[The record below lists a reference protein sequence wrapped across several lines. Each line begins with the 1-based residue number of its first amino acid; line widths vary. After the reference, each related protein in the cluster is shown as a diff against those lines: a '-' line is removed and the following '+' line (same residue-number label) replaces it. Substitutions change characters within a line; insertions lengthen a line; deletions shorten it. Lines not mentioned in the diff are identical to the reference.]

1 MQADTEKTI
10 IASWLMGD
18 HLEDTELFHPIDFTA
33 YRDLADA
40 IMEGTTD
47 VAELHDITR
56 TPYSALADITASYS
70 PSMYETAVGSMDKV
84 MAKRWLK
91 EHEGASPEE
100 ISEAME
106 MFKRKQPSRIEP
118 CADPLQETL
127 DEFDYRR
134 TTPFIGTGIQDLDRM
149 LNGIRRKELT
159 AVGARPSVGKS
170 AFCQQIA
177 MEVAKQ
183 GEKVLYFPLEMSTVA
198 LIERMLVRYADV
210 TQYEIRRGLS
220 DEVRND
226 PKTQMA
232 YDKIN
237 SLLSSG
243 NFLIF
248 ERCND
253 LEDIREMVAEHK
265 PFMIVIDQLEQLK
278 DGNNYWQ
285 DKRSRF
291 SHMTHELQG
300 LAMDMDVAV
309 WLACQINRSA
319 DNSMPT
325 MANLKESGSI
335 EEDSDN
341 VILLHRED
349 EEKTALQHIVLDL
362 AKQRQGECGI
372 VPLMFK
378 APKCVFRGRVWEGQ
392 R

>member
-33 YRDLADA
+33 YRDLANA
-40 IMEGTTD
+40 IMKGTTD

-56 TPYSALADITASYS
+56 TPYSVLADITASYA
-70 PSMYETAVGSMDKV
+70 PSYYEVAVGSMGKR
-84 MAKRWLK
+84 MAERWIT
-91 EHEGASPEE
+91 EHKGASPEE

-118 CADPLQETL
+118 RADPLKEL
-127 DEFDYRR
+127 LEEFAYRR
-134 TTPFIGTGIQDLDRM
+134 NTPFVSTGLSDLDRM
-149 LNGIRRKELT
+149 LKGIRRKELT

-198 LIERMLVRYADV
+198 MTERMFARFSDV
-210 TQYEIRRGLS
+210 PQYEIVRGLS
-220 DEVRND
+220 DEVRQD
-226 PKTQMA
+226 PRTQVA
-232 YDKIN
+232 FDSIN
-237 SLLSSG
+237 SLLKSG
-243 NFLIF
+243 NLLFF

-253 LEDIREMVAEHK
+253 LEDIREMVAKHK
-265 PFMIVIDQLEQLK
+265 PFLIIIDQLEQLK
-278 DGNNYWQ
+278 DGNYRWQ

-325 MANLKESGSI
+325 MANLKESGTI

-341 VILLHRED
+341 VILLHRENED
-349 EEKTALQHIVLDL
+349 KPAIQSISLTL
-362 AKQRQGECGI
+362 AKQRQGECGTI
-372 VPLMFK
+372 PLAFN
-378 APKCVFRGRVWEGQ
+378 APRYLFRGVTNRQE
-392 R
+392 